1 MRPSLLVIDAFTTPS
16 PVTVLGETKL
26 TEIVALMNAHDIRHV
41 PVVDVVQRV
50 LGIISQRDVN
60 VFASVGDIDDVTA
73 SDIMTPNPYTVPAGT
88 PLLEVASHMA
98 GHKLGSAVVLD
109 ANGKVEGIFTTTDA
123 CHALVKILEGY
134 VWSDKTPRMPE
145 VGEQFEPP
153 A

>member
-98 GHKLGSAVVLD
+98 GHKLGSAIVLD
-109 ANGKVEGIFTTTDA
+109 SSGKVEGIFTTTDA

-134 VWSDKTPRMPE
+134 VWSDKSPRMPE